1 MWLLLFPPPLLFA
14 GLRLLGMPRLPEA
27 GLPVG
32 VDRPCLDDEA
42 TGPLEEGLL
51 PPPPPP
57 PPPPPL
63 FSARRCGIG
72 LLAAEPLGL
81 EGLPLPLLLAVA
93 VRRRLL
99 TVGCR

>member
-1 MWLLLFPPPLLFA
+1 MPPLLLFA

-51 PPPPPP
+51 L

-81 EGLPLPLLLAVA
+81 EGLPLPLPLAVA

>member
-1 MWLLLFPPPLLFA
+1 MPPLLLFA

-51 PPPPPP
+51 PPPPP
-57 PPPPPL
+57 L

-81 EGLPLPLLLAVA
+81 EGLPLPLPLAVA

>member
-51 PPPPPP
+51 PL
-57 PPPPPL
+57 PPPPL

-72 LLAAEPLGL
+72 LLAADPLGL
-81 EGLPLPLLLAVA
+81 EGLPLPLPLAVA

>member
-1 MWLLLFPPPLLFA
+1 MPPLLLFA
-14 GLRLLGMPRLPEA
+14 GLRLLAMPRLPEA

-32 VDRPCLDDEA
+32 VERPCLDDEA

-51 PPPPPP
+51 LLPPPPP
-57 PPPPPL
+57 

-81 EGLPLPLLLAVA
+81 EGPPLPLPLAVA